1 MSGLEMKS
9 INTSSTSTSSSMSTY
24 CSGVVTAEVG
34 WMWSCCGSA
43 LAGVTAKHGG
53 PFGSCVVD
61 WRRNRSV
68 SCEHNTVLLE
78 SNPTRHGEM
87 NAIRIAAQRLHAMEL
102 AEREEQ
108 TVRSGAGDRTDRTT
122 DEQRTSSP
130 KHQAAAASFTPASRV
145 VRGPSSKG
153 SRSGSPAGAPAS
165 SLYSEGYQPDEQL
178 QQLPS
183 FDLYTTAEPCPM
195 CRGAILRASWIRNV
209 YVGVDRHT
217 AAEFGFNDA
226 VFYEETERAL
236 QWLAEEVPSA
246 RRSPS
251 SSKRSS
257 MNLNANATSNTAEF
271 IRREVEREQGDLLP
285 APAPTLSTSSSSSGT
300 STAASA
306 SEVVAAASPPKD
318 FEGKFL
324 HMKHA
329 GPMLL
334 CSSGGDGAD
343 GKGGMMRTVITALGG
358 RVVELGGGS
367 PAAARSSWNKGKG
380 TSTTNQ
386 NLPTSVADAV
396 LVVEVEEDEELKE
409 DAEESSSPSPPPP
422 GASSSFRFYYSCGTT
437 STTGS
442 SLCSPSSS
450 SSTSAAPTACGNKF
464 EDSTVSPIT
473 ACIEQACTQLKK
485 VHLPRAK
492 STLYCRKS
500 VAMDEMSVAAL
511 CWANVGSVV
520 LFDDDPTALS
530 QSQTTQRTSPRR
542 MIRSASGRQHVDR
555 RDVGLCMDVAPEAA
569 KDVFRLWKKVNG
581 IIY

>member
-1 MSGLEMKS
+1 
-9 INTSSTSTSSSMSTY
+9 
-24 CSGVVTAEVG
+24 
-34 WMWSCCGSA
+34 
-43 LAGVTAKHGG
+43 
-53 PFGSCVVD
+53 
-61 WRRNRSV
+61 
-68 SCEHNTVLLE
+68 
-78 SNPTRHGEM
+78 
-87 NAIRIAAQRLHAMEL
+87 
-102 AEREEQ
+102 
-108 TVRSGAGDRTDRTT
+108 
-122 DEQRTSSP
+122 
-130 KHQAAAASFTPASRV
+130 
-145 VRGPSSKG
+145 
-153 SRSGSPAGAPAS
+153 
-165 SLYSEGYQPDEQL
+165 
-178 QQLPS
+178 
-183 FDLYTTAEPCPM
+183 M

-246 RRSPS
+246 R
-251 SSKRSS
+251 
-257 MNLNANATSNTAEF
+257 
-271 IRREVEREQGDLLP
+271 
-285 APAPTLSTSSSSSGT
+285 
-300 STAASA
+300 